1 MRSVWWGVVE
11 KRGNNISEMGQET
24 KPTQTTTLSKSE
36 RDLIT
41 NGDFFQSQYIQGTD
55 NKIIARWMEDRWI
68 AVDQTNEVA
77 LAPTSYLS
85 ETFWMFYIL
94 QEVQGIQTLPQ
105 YLSPISFPTCR
116 QCRGLGGKDASIWC
130 TETGQWKAVLY
141 HSQRASLPPFS
152 PIKSAHTS
160 KRWLMQARSALKSVE
175 PQVAKSWAGAG
186 EETGNQTA
194 RHLLRLQRSNSIG
207 ATHCLGARMVSEL
220 PPSPTRL
227 PVRHRHHAGS
237 RDTPSAQFQAVTSVT
252 WDWTWDIDR

>member
-1 MRSVWWGVVE
+1 MQSVWWGVVE
-11 KRGNNISEMGQET
+11 ERGNHTSEMGQGT

-36 RDLIT
+36 RYLTT
-41 NGDFFQSQYIQGTD
+41 NGDFFQSQYTQGTD
-55 NKIIARWMEDRWI
+55 NKIIAKWMEDMWI
-68 AVDQTNEVA
+68 AVNQTNEVA
-77 LAPTSYLS
+77 LASTSYLS

-94 QEVQGIQTLPQ
+94 QVVREYKPF
-105 YLSPISFPTCR
+105 LSMWAQLVFQLAGNAEAWEEKMPPS
-116 QCRGLGGKDASIWC
+116 DAL
-130 TETGQWKAVLY
+130 TGQWKAVLY

-207 ATHCLGARMVSEL
+207 ATHCLGAKMVSEL
-220 PPSPTRL
+220 PPFPTRL